1 MKLAFDKKSARHY
14 DRNGHLVVDSTIIT
28 KASVNPYYGN
38 EIPNHK
44 ELGLIPDKVYNLLRD
59 PQELKKALPTFGGL
73 QLLIKHIPVDSDE
86 PQKEYTIGSVGT
98 DLSMD
103 GDDVKSSL
111 RIWDKEAINLIES
124 EKLRELSSGYAYTPD
139 MTAGVFNGEPYDG
152 IMRDIHGN
160 HVALVERGRIG
171 RDAIIADSL
180 PIELMEQ
187 SMKLKKG
194 ALAKVEAKLKAKLGL
209 DADIGASVLKEIIDE
224 VIENT
229 EHVVEDTDEVEK
241 LEGAVDSDDKA
252 EDEDKDDQAQDEDE
266 GEKAKSERK
275 ELEDTDNDDR
285 EAKKD
290 DKAMDAASIALDAE
304 NRAVKRVTAL
314 FEARELVKP
323 LIGQVAL
330 DSAEQVYKM
339 ALDHAGV
346 DTKGV
351 HPSAFKAMASLVIKN
366 KQVNTPKV
374 ALDSAQFEDYELTSR
389 FKR

>member
-28 KASVNPYYGN
+28 KASVNPYYGS
-38 EIPNHK
+38 EIPNHE

-229 EHVVEDTDEVEK
+229 EHVVEDTDEVKK

-252 EDEDKDDQAQDEDE
+252 EDEDKDDQTQDEDE

-275 ELEDTDNDDR
+275 ELGETDKDDR
-285 EAKKD
+285 DAKKD

-346 DTKGV
+346 DTKDV
-351 HPSAFKAMASLVIKN
+351 HPSAYKAMASLVIKN

-374 ALDSAQFEDYELTSR
+374 ALDSEQFEDYELTSR

>member
-38 EIPNHK
+38 EIPNYE

-59 PQELKKALPTFGGL
+59 PDELKNALHTFGGL

-194 ALAKVEAKLKAKLGL
+194 ALAKVEAKLKSKLGL

-224 VIENT
+224 VLENS
-229 EHVVEDTDEVEK
+229 VVAEDTDEVEK

-275 ELEDTDNDDR
+275 ELEETDKDDR

-290 DKAMDAASIALDAE
+290 DKAMDATSIALDAE

-314 FEARELVKP
+314 FEARDLVKS
-323 LIGQVAL
+323 LIGQVAC

-366 KQVNTPKV
+366 KQAKTPKV
-374 ALDSAQFEDYELTSR
+374 ALDSAQFEDYAPTSR